1 MSELTYLVAEME
13 YPFPAKFLERE
24 FLNNN
29 IEFKQIERDS
39 YEGDIGTT
47 LFYIHEKDKVKAIQ
61 LKDLIDKENAK
72 SELQHIKPIEKVLAY
87 IVLFLIAVYLIYKVY
102 KIF

>member
-1 MSELTYLVAEME
+1 MNELTYLVAEMS

-24 FLNNN
+24 LLNNN

-39 YEGDIGTT
+39 YEGDIGST
-47 LFYIHEKDKVKAIQ
+47 LFYIHEKDIDKAKQI
-61 LKDLIDKENAK
+61 KDVIVKENAE
-72 SELQHIKPIEKVLAY
+72 SELQHIQPIKKVFAY
-87 IVLFLIAVYLIYKVY
+87 VALLLIAVYLIYKMY